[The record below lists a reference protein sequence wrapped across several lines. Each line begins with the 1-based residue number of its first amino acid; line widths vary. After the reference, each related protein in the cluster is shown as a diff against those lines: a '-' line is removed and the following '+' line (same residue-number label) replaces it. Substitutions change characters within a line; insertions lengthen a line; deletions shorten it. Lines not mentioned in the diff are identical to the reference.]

1 MAAAVTYIYS
11 ISKPSG
17 AIMDVWV
24 GWGFAVSW
32 AGIKTEQHM
41 ILILDLDCHLG
52 FSNLQLCPDFGIV
65 ESLHLC

>member
-1 MAAAVTYIYS
+1 
-11 ISKPSG
+11 
-17 AIMDVWV
+17 MDVWV